1 MARLK
6 VTLIF
11 FVFLLPMIPHG
22 SSAIAPSLTFEKE
35 HGYFITNSTV
45 NLSGFSNIE
54 MKKASWKLWDV
65 SNPSLTTLVK
75 SGDHMTTVSP
85 LSDNF
90 WQWNLQFE
98 VQNLNCTC
106 YLIISVPDGID
117 VIQSN
122 ILLYIGEKYHRPEI
136 MLPHSLESS
145 FTSQN
150 RILLSKFD
158 AIVTLKAF
166 VPSGML
172 SDANL
177 VANICESPY
186 WVCLQ
191 ERIQLPLNFTTNGND
206 LSISLNSDTLNLD
219 DGIWD
224 FELILIDELLVYS
237 APIHLQIH
245 IDTQLPQIELEFDTN
260 QKENYQFSVF
270 ANIDD
275 GYTGSSEVLTWM
287 LRTPSGDTRAL
298 SSNEIIDENRLE
310 LNLSVPGSYTIEVLV
325 RDSAGH
331 FNRSNRTF
339 VVEDVEPIAEIYFD
353 TMKLA
358 SGITLEAKFGG
369 DWVIRT
375 QPIGSLDPMTVSWS
389 IIFPNG
395 EVKIYS
401 EELMNSSAFTT
412 EGTYILTLRVSDDE
426 GGSSSSSFQL
436 NIVQSS
442 SDSSSKTVD
451 TMFAV
456 ILFLSIV
463 FVFLVVY
470 NLNVKKK
477 GKSPTE
483 LPKWSVD
490 DESKKHS

>member
-6 VTLIF
+6 VTLIL
-11 FVFLLPMIPHG
+11 FVFLLPMIPNG
-22 SSAIAPSLTFEKE
+22 SSVNGPSITFEQE
-35 HGYFITNSTV
+35 HGYFITNSNV

-65 SNPSLTTLVK
+65 SSPSLTTLVE

-85 LSDNF
+85 ISDYF

-122 ILLYIGEKYHRPEI
+122 ILLYIGERNHRPEI

-150 RILLSKFD
+150 RILLSKLD

-191 ERIQLPLNFTTNGND
+191 ERIQMPLNFTTNGND
-206 LSISLNSDTLNLD
+206 LSISLNSDTFNLD

-245 IDTQLPQIELEFDTN
+245 IDTQLPHIELEFDTN
-260 QKENYQFSVF
+260 QKENNQFSVF

-310 LNLSVPGSYTIEVLV
+310 LNLSVPGSYTLEVLV

-369 DWVIRT
+369 DWVIQT
-375 QPIGSLDPMTVSWS
+375 QPNGNLDPMTVSWN
-389 IIFPNG
+389 ILFPNG
-395 EVKIYS
+395 EVMIYS
-401 EELMNSSAFTT
+401 GELMNSSVFTT
-412 EGTYILTLRVSDDE
+412 EGTYVLTLQVSDDE
-426 GGSSSSSFQL
+426 GGTSSSTFQL
-436 NIVQSS
+436 NLIHSS

-451 TMFAV
+451 AMFAG
-456 ILFLSIV
+456 ILLLSIV

-470 NLNVKKK
+470 NLNMKKK
-477 GKSPTE
+477 GKSSTE
-483 LPKWSVD
+483 LPKWSGD
-490 DESKKHS
+490 DESRKYS